1 MIILI
6 KEEKNMNSNHVE
18 KLRKD
23 ISEAQYYQ
31 RRLKEKG
38 KKVLSYK
45 MEKRI
50 LEMNH
55 HFNDMKRI
63 EI

>member
-1 MIILI
+1 
-6 KEEKNMNSNHVE
+6 MNSNHTE

-23 ISEAQYYQ
+23 ISKAQNDQ
-31 RRLKEKG
+31 KRVIVKG
-38 KKVLSYK
+38 KKTLAYK

-50 LEMNH
+50 LEMSR

>member
-1 MIILI
+1 MIIFLT
-6 KEEKNMNSNHVE
+6 KEKNMNSNHTE

-23 ISEAQYYQ
+23 ISKAQYYQ
-31 RRLKEKG
+31 KRLIVKG
-38 KKVLSYK
+38 KKTLAYK

-50 LEMNH
+50 LEMSR

>member
-1 MIILI
+1 
-6 KEEKNMNSNHVE
+6 MNSNHVE

-31 RRLKEKG
+31 RRLREKG
-38 KKVLSYK
+38 KKTLSYK

-50 LEMNH
+50 LEMNR
-55 HFNDMKRI
+55 HFNDMKRV

>member
-6 KEEKNMNSNHVE
+6 REEKNMNSNHTE

-23 ISEAQYYQ
+23 ISEAKYYQ
-31 RRLKEKG
+31 RRLREKG
-38 KKVLSYK
+38 KKILSYK

-55 HFNDMKRI
+55 HFNDMKRV
-63 EI
+63 